1 MIQLA
6 QEKRGQHIPVASI
19 KVVGIG
25 GAGGNTVNCMI
36 RSGYNG
42 VEFIV
47 INTDLQALELSDA
60 HKKIQIGLKS
70 SKGLGAG
77 ANPEVGKRAAE
88 EDLDKI
94 LAEIEDADIVFLAA
108 GMGGGTG
115 SGALPV
121 VVKALK
127 DKGILTIVV
136 VTKPFGFEGKKRA
149 AIAEEAIKKVRE
161 FADTLLIVPNQK
173 LIELVDDK
181 VSMIEGFEMINEVL
195 NQSVKGVSD
204 IITRAGHINVDFAD
218 VREIMKGQ
226 GLAVMGTGRATGTG
240 RARTA
245 ALAAISSPL
254 LENMSI
260 AGARGV
266 LLNISGSSSLGLHE
280 ISEAASVIYE
290 QADQDANIILG
301 SVIDDTLGEELS
313 VTVIATGFNNP
324 VKNETLFQGPIP
336 VKVEVQTAAPV
347 AAPVL
352 QEAVFVQPVQ
362 QQAAPVQ
369 VAPVQAVPVEA
380 VPAQAAPVYA
390 APVEVIQVQAAPIQA
405 AALEVASV
413 QAQPEPVMQHVAAHV
428 EETLSACVSTQE
440 AAPVQVCAS
449 PEKTVT
455 VHQDAPVQQNQAV
468 YMYAPQEAGFNQDNS
483 LLGNDKGRNS
493 GLGSNVIQL
502 NDVDVPTFMRKP
514 QQFHN
519 NKNNHKHGHNQNNNQ
534 QSYKQQ
540 HQRNNEQ
547 RDGQDKSQ

>member
-6 QEKRGQHIPVASI
+6 QEERGQHIPVASI
-19 KVVGIG
+19 KVVGVG

-36 RSGYNG
+36 RSGYSG
-42 VEFIV
+42 VEFLV

-60 HKKIQIGLKS
+60 DKKIQIGLKS

-94 LAEIEDADIVFLAA
+94 MSELEGADIVFLSG

-121 VVKALK
+121 IVKALK

-136 VTKPFGFEGKKRA
+136 LTKPFDFEGRKRTA
-149 AIAEEAIKKVRE
+149 TAEEAIRKIRE
-161 FADTLLIVPNQK
+161 HADTLLVVPNQK
-173 LIELVDDK
+173 LIEIVDDK

-226 GLAVMGTGRATGTG
+226 GLAVMGTGRAIGAD

-280 ISEAASVIYE
+280 ISAAASVIYE
-290 QADQDANIILG
+290 QADPQANIILG
-301 SVIDDTLGEELS
+301 SVIDDSLGDELF
-313 VTVIATGFNNP
+313 VTVIATGFAEQA
-324 VKNETLFQGPIP
+324 VAQQ
-336 VKVEVQTAAPV
+336 VQTQQSFVQKQPEQV
-347 AAPVL
+347 H
-352 QEAVFVQPVQ
+352 VQPVVQ
-362 QQAAPVQ
+362 PTVQAAVQSAPVQ
-369 VAPVQAVPVEA
+369 VAQPVQQVQPEVIVQPAPQVVAQPVVAPSPVE
-380 VPAQAAPVYA
+380 Q
-390 APVEVIQVQAAPIQA
+390 
-405 AALEVASV
+405 S
-413 QAQPEPVMQHVAAHV
+413 
-428 EETLSACVSTQE
+428 LSACVVKDES
-440 AAPVQVCAS
+440 APVQVCAS
-449 PEKTVT
+449 PEVVVEKEVVAQEPLIDQAPS
-455 VHQDAPVQQNQAV
+455 VHFYKP
-468 YMYAPQEAGFNQDNS
+468 QDNGFS
-483 LLGNDKGRNS
+483 KDSQNLQDKQRNS

-502 NDVDVPTFMRKP
+502 KDVDTPTFMRK
-514 QQFHN
+514 QH
-519 NKNNHKHGHNQNNNQ
+519 QNNNQ
-534 QSYKQQ
+534 HHNK
-540 HQRNNEQ
+540 HHNKHNRDHRNNQ
-547 RDGQDKSQ
+547 G

>member
-6 QEKRGQHIPVASI
+6 QEERGHHIPVASI
-19 KVVGIG
+19 KVVGVG

-36 RSGYNG
+36 RSGYSG
-42 VEFIV
+42 VEFLV

-60 HKKIQIGLKS
+60 DKKIQIGLKS

-94 LAEIEDADIVFLAA
+94 MSELEGADIVFLSG

-121 VVKALK
+121 IVKALK

-136 VTKPFGFEGKKRA
+136 LTKPFDFEGRKRTA
-149 AIAEEAIKKVRE
+149 TAEEAIRKIRE
-161 FADTLLIVPNQK
+161 HADTLLVVPNQK
-173 LIELVDDK
+173 LIEIVDDK

-226 GLAVMGTGRATGTG
+226 GLAVMGTGRAIGAD

-280 ISEAASVIYE
+280 ISAAASVIYE
-290 QADQDANIILG
+290 QADPQANIILG
-301 SVIDDTLGEELS
+301 SVIDDSLGDELF
-313 VTVIATGFNNP
+313 VTVIATGFT
-324 VKNETLFQGPIP
+324 EQSLAQ
-336 VKVEVQTAAPV
+336 VQVQSSLTEKKPDIIQAAPV
-347 AAPVL
+347 A
-352 QEAVFVQPVQ
+352 QPVI
-362 QQAAPVQ
+362 
-369 VAPVQAVPVEA
+369 VQAVLQPT
-380 VPAQAAPVYA
+380 P
-390 APVEVIQVQAAPIQA
+390 
-405 AALEVASV
+405 V
-413 QAQPEPVMQHVAAHV
+413 QAQPAVVETIIPAAPQVVAQPVVSPV
-428 EETLSACVSTQE
+428 EQSLSACVVKDE

-449 PEKTVT
+449 PGVAVE
-455 VHQDAPVQQNQAV
+455 QELAAQEPLIDQAPSVQF
-468 YMYAPQEAGFNQDNS
+468 YTPQDNGFAKDTQNS
-483 LLGNDKGRNS
+483 QDKQRNS

-502 NDVDVPTFMRKP
+502 KDVDTPTFMRK
-514 QQFHN
+514 QH
-519 NKNNHKHGHNQNNNQ
+519 QNNNQ
-534 QSYKQQ
+534 HHNK
-540 HQRNNEQ
+540 HHNKHNRDHRNNQ
-547 RDGQDKSQ
+547 G

>member
-6 QEKRGQHIPVASI
+6 QEERGQHIPVASI
-19 KVVGIG
+19 KVVGVG

-36 RSGYNG
+36 RSGYSG
-42 VEFIV
+42 VEFLV

-60 HKKIQIGLKS
+60 DKKIQIGLKS

-94 LAEIEDADIVFLAA
+94 MSELEDADIVFLSG

-121 VVKALK
+121 IVKALK

-136 VTKPFGFEGKKRA
+136 LTKPFAFEGKKRA
-149 AIAEEAIKKVRE
+149 ATAEDAIKKIRE
-161 FADTLLIVPNQK
+161 HADTLLVVPNQK
-173 LIELVDDK
+173 LIEIVDDK

-226 GLAVMGTGRATGTG
+226 GLAVMGTGRAIGAD

-280 ISEAASVIYE
+280 ISAAASVIYE
-290 QADQDANIILG
+290 QADPQANIILG
-301 SVIDDTLGEELS
+301 SVIDDSLGDELF
-313 VTVIATGFNNP
+313 VTVIATGFT
-324 VKNETLFQGPIP
+324 EQALAQ
-336 VKVEVQTAAPV
+336 VQVQSSLTEKQPDIIQAAPV
-347 AAPVL
+347 A
-352 QEAVFVQPVQ
+352 QP
-362 QQAAPVQ
+362 AI
-369 VAPVQAVPVEA
+369 VQAVLQPT
-380 VPAQAAPVYA
+380 P
-390 APVEVIQVQAAPIQA
+390 
-405 AALEVASV
+405 V
-413 QAQPEPVMQHVAAHV
+413 QAQPAVVETIIPAAPRVGAQPVISPV
-428 EETLSACVSTQE
+428 EQSLSACVVKDE

-449 PEKTVT
+449 PEVA
-455 VHQDAPVQQNQAV
+455 VEQELPAQEPLIDQAPSVQF
-468 YMYAPQEAGFNQDNS
+468 YTPQDNGFAKDTHNS
-483 LLGNDKGRNS
+483 QDKQRNS

-502 NDVDVPTFMRKP
+502 KDVDTPTFMRK
-514 QQFHN
+514 QH
-519 NKNNHKHGHNQNNNQ
+519 QNNNQ
-534 QSYKQQ
+534 HHNK
-540 HQRNNEQ
+540 HHNKHNRDHRNNQ
-547 RDGQDKSQ
+547 G